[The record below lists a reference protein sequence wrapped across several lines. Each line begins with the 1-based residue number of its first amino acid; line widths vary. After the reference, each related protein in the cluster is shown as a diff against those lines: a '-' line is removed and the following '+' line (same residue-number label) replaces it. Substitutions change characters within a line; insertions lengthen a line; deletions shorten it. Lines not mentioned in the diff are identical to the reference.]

1 MFHSPTSASASW
13 HQWWQAQGSVFFL
26 YARQQTRSE
35 ADAKDVL
42 QESLIEAWRKSG
54 DCIPDKAI
62 VFATI
67 RRRAIDLGRS
77 TDRRSRR
84 ENAVAADRAE
94 WFIPDFADFDTHHCI
109 SQAIAG
115 LSHDLREVLVLRI
128 WGDLSF
134 PAIAQL
140 MDSPVATAKS
150 RYRYALEQL
159 RETLTEL
166 KI

>member
-1 MFHSPTSASASW
+1 MFDSLSSASSSW
-13 HQWWQAQGSVFFL
+13 HQWWQSQGSVFFL

-54 DCIPDKAI
+54 DGIPDRAI
-62 VFATI
+62 VFSTI

-77 TDRRSRR
+77 MDRRSRR
-84 ENAVAADRAE
+84 ENAVAADRGE
-94 WFIPDFADFDTHHCI
+94 WFLPDFTDFDTHHCI

-115 LSHDLREVLVLRI
+115 LSDELREVLILRI
-128 WGDLSF
+128 WGDLTF

-140 MDSPVATAKS
+140 MESPVATATS

-159 RETLTEL
+159 RETLAEL
-166 KI
+166 QV

>member
-1 MFHSPTSASASW
+1 MQSSFPSQTTSW
-13 HQWWQAQGSVFFL
+13 HQWWQSEGGVFFL

-42 QESLIEAWRKSG
+42 QDALIEAWRKSG
-54 DCIPDKAI
+54 NALPEKAI

-84 ENAVAADRAE
+84 ENEVATDRAE
-94 WFIPDFADFDTHHCI
+94 WFMPDFADFDTHQRI
-109 SQAIAG
+109 SEAIAG
-115 LSHDLREVLVLRI
+115 LSPDVREVLVLRI
-128 WGDLSF
+128 WGDLTF

-140 MDSPVATAKS
+140 MDTPVATATS